1 MLKKIKTVKIAVFF
15 CGFGSAICLAGSH
28 ENFIDMASVGLRGSV
43 GTYQFDGKITDI
55 KTNQKDDIST
65 LATSGISVG
74 PSLQLFVSP
83 LYLTLSFERFFNGA
97 KYETNASGNQQ
108 IDSFET
114 NRDSIDFIGGM
125 MIGDSGSALYLNYH
139 RDNFD
144 IDSGRVSLNKSGNLN
159 VLNEYIVSGYYIGGV
174 MPLNNGALFSV
185 QISPPGALKTYAS
198 YNGRSLDVES
208 NWGLGISLTSNPRGQ
223 AVVGLRT
230 NIISTQDESTQYKY
244 DFMDTYYNVYLQWNW
259 GG

>member
-65 LATSGISVG
+65 
-74 PSLQLFVSP
+74 
-83 LYLTLSFERFFNGA
+83 
-97 KYETNASGNQQ
+97 
-108 IDSFET
+108 
-114 NRDSIDFIGGM
+114 
-125 MIGDSGSALYLNYH
+125 LYLNYH

-230 NIISTQDESTQYKY
+230 NIISTQDVNSANS
-244 DFMDTYYNVYLQWNW
+244 MC
-259 GG
+259 